1 MVQEEY
7 KVIVIKPNEGCKL
20 TQATDVA
27 IENRVISDAV
37 YLAVND
43 VADNWKEITEK
54 EANAIIEEKKKVA
67 EQKKHR
73 EQNA

>member
-7 KVIVIKPNEGCKL
+7 KVRVIKPNEGCKL

-43 VADNWKEITEK
+43 VADNTGG
-54 EANAIIEEKKKVA
+54 IIRLVQLTNISK
-67 EQKKHR
+67 
-73 EQNA
+73 